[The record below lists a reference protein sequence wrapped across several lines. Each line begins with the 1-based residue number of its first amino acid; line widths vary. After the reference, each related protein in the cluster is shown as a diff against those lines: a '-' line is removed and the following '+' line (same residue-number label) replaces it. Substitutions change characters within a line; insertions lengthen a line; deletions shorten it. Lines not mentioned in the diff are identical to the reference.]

1 MKKLSATLALLLL
14 ALVSVSAQ
22 RMAVYSLAFYNQ
34 ENLFDYE
41 DDPNNKGDDDFLP
54 TGAYQWT
61 QQKYEQKLHNMAYT
75 ISQLA
80 VETCPAGPA
89 AIGLAEVENE
99 RVVKDLIAT
108 KPLSER
114 ELKYVHYESPDH
126 RGIDVALLYNPK
138 LFKVL
143 SSKPYPLVY
152 RADPTL
158 RTRDQL
164 LVSGILAGEPVSII
178 VCHWPS
184 RYGGAKSSPLREA
197 AAALSKHIADSVR
210 RADPKSK
217 VIIMGDLNDDPDNKS
232 CAEVLDAKK
241 DRKDTSANGFYN
253 TTWSLFAKGIGTLCY
268 QNVWNLFD
276 QQIVSGNFLTDKSR
290 KTLTFWKAEVFNRD
304 FLITPSGKYKGYP
317 LRSFSGKVWQNG
329 YSDHFPTITYYVK
342 KID

>member
-1 MKKLSATLALLLL
+1 MKKLYISFILLLCG
-14 ALVSVSAQ
+14 LVSISAQ

-41 DDPNNKGDDDFLP
+41 DDPTNKGDDDFLP
-54 TGAYQWT
+54 SGAYQWT
-61 QQKYEQKLHNMAYT
+61 QQKYEQKLHNMAYA

-80 VETCPAGPA
+80 IETCPAGPA

-108 KPLSER
+108 EPLKAR
-114 ELKYVHYESPDH
+114 GLKYIHYDSPDH

-143 SSKPYPLVY
+143 SSKPYPLHY
-152 RADPTL
+152 ENL
-158 RTRDQL
+158 KTRDQL

-210 RADPKSK
+210 QADPKNK

-232 CAEVLDAKK
+232 CAEVLGAKK
-241 DRKDTSANGFYN
+241 NRKDTPADGYFN
-253 TTWSLFAKGIGTLCY
+253 TTWGLFAKGIGTLCY

-290 KTLTFWKAEVFNRD
+290 KSLSFWKAEVFNRD
-304 FLITPSGKYKGYP
+304 FLTNPSGKYKGYP
-317 LRSFSGKVWQNG
+317 LRSFNGKVWQNG
-329 YSDHFPTITYYVK
+329 YADHFPTITYYVK
-342 KID
+342 VLE